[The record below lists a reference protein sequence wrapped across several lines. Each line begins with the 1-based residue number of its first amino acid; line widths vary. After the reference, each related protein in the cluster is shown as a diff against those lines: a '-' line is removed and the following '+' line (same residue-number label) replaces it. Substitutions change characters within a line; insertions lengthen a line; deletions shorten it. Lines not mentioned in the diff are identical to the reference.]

1 MWRARAASAI
11 MTARAAVAISTAAPA
26 RARSTISY
34 PPFGAQARQRMDGRS
49 AILCPS
55 PLQPHATP
63 TIVTDRPFADQF
75 DARGRERVDELH
87 QRIDISA
94 NDPVARFHALDR
106 GQRE

>member
-1 MWRARAASAI
+1 M
-11 MTARAAVAISTAAPA
+11 STAAHA
-26 RARSTISY
+26 SARSTISY

-75 DARGRERVDELH
+75 DARSRKRINKLH
-87 QRIDISA
+87 QRIDIASD
-94 NDPVARFHALDR
+94 DPVTRFHALDR
-106 GQRE
+106 RQRETRAVGELALID